1 VILAEG
7 YSWITELCRGSKKS
21 VGRSNAVVREYGPSS
36 TTSGKWAQFFE
47 NKYSNNKASVKA
59 ANFVAVLAVT
69 SSEVSKRKEMTL
81 KSYLIGSQ
89 VKRL

>member
-1 VILAEG
+1 M
-7 YSWITELCRGSKKS
+7 
-21 VGRSNAVVREYGPSS
+21 
-36 TTSGKWAQFFE
+36 WAQFFE